1 MATSLVLH
9 IGDPKTGTSSIQE
22 VLRHKLWH
30 SPSAT
35 LAYPE
40 QLNSFPLANA
50 LSDPKQAD
58 QRAARWGRFA
68 EWLRATEADVAVV
81 SAEQFFRVDPNVL
94 LEALTEFVPE
104 YVPTL
109 RVIAYVRPHA
119 NRMVSA
125 FMQRSKAG
133 LFQGDMATFFDRTK
147 GEQLLHYAPRFER
160 WRATFG
166 DRFTLRP
173 MIRSQLRDGDV
184 VSDFLDFSL
193 KGAPFEIRSVT
204 AANTS
209 LPLEF
214 LAGLSDVQSI
224 LRRNKIAPGTR
235 HSVGDHIGRALM
247 SGHPGAGTRLQISQT
262 LYQDLKAHC
271 QGDAEQLDREFFGQP
286 LMAQALEEAGRD
298 ATQANQ
304 DARPQ
309 AHFPDPVIQVL
320 HQRAR
325 RLVAMFRKRPTAW
338 TVAFERD
345 IGQRPPAADG
355 KSPPPLIKAHIDKV
369 NAVLADI
376 ADLIGGGSPASE
388 TRAESR
394 TNDA

>member
-22 VLRHKLWH
+22 VLRHKLWD
-30 SPSAT
+30 SPAAT

-68 EWLRATEADVAVV
+68 EWLRGTEADVAVV
-81 SAEQFFRVDPNVL
+81 SAEQFFRVDPKVL
-94 LEALTEFVPE
+94 LDTLTEFAPE
-104 YVPTL
+104 HVATL
-109 RVIAYVRPHA
+109 RVLAYVRPHA
-119 NRMVSA
+119 NRLVSA

-133 LFQGDMATFFDRTK
+133 LFQGDMATFFARTK
-147 GEQLLHYAPRFER
+147 GEQLLHYAPRFDR

-184 VSDFLDFSL
+184 VSDFLDFAL
-193 KGAPFEIRSVT
+193 KGAPFEIRGAT
-204 AANTS
+204 ATNTS

-214 LAGLSDVQSI
+214 LAGLSDVQNI
-224 LRRNKIAPGTR
+224 LKRNKIALGTR

-247 SGHPGAGTRLQISQT
+247 SAHPGAGTRLQISAA

-271 QGDAEQLDREFFGQP
+271 QGDAERLDRDFFGQP

-298 ATQANQ
+298 VAEANQ
-304 DARPQ
+304 DTGPQ
-309 AHFPDPVIQVL
+309 AHFPDPTLQVL
-320 HQRAR
+320 HKRAR

-338 TVAFERD
+338 TLAFERD
-345 IGQRPPAADG
+345 IGQRPPAPDG
-355 KSPPPLIKAHIDKV
+355 KAPLPLVQSHIDKV

-376 ADLIGGGSPASE
+376 ADLIGNGLPTPE
-388 TRAESR
+388 NPSR
-394 TNDA
+394 GPVQ

>member
-68 EWLRATEADVAVV
+68 EWLRAAEADVAVV

-94 LEALTEFVPE
+94 LNALTEFVPE

-119 NRMVSA
+119 NRLVSA

-133 LFQGDMATFFDRTK
+133 LFQGDMATFFHRTQ
-147 GEQLLHYAPRFER
+147 GEQLLQYAPRFER
-160 WRATFG
+160 WRAAFG

-173 MIRSQLRDGDV
+173 MIRGRLRNGDV
-184 VSDFLDFSL
+184 VSDFLDFAL
-193 KGAPFEIRSVT
+193 KGAPFEIRAAT

-214 LAGLSDVQSI
+214 LAGLSEVQNI
-224 LRRNKIAPGTR
+224 LKRNKIPLGTR

-247 SGHPGAGTRLQISQT
+247 SAYPGAGTRLKISQT
-262 LYQDLKAHC
+262 QYQDLKAYC
-271 QGDAEQLDREFFGQP
+271 QGDAERLDREFFGQP

-298 ATQANQ
+298 AIGATQDN
-304 DARPQ
+304 RPQ
-309 AHFPDPVIQVL
+309 AHFPDPDIQVL
-320 HQRAR
+320 HKRAR

-338 TVAFERD
+338 TIAFERD
-345 IGQRPPAADG
+345 IGQRPPAPDG
-355 KSPPPLIKAHIDKV
+355 KAPPPQILAHIDMV
-369 NAVLADI
+369 NAVLTDI
-376 ADLIGGGSPASE
+376 AVLIGGGLPASK
-388 TRAESR
+388 TTAESQS
-394 TNDA
+394 NDA